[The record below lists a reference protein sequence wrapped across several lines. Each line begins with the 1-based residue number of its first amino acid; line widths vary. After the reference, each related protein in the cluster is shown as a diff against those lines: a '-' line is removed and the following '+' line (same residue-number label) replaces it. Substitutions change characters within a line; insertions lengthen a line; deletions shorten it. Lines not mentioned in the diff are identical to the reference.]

1 MAWNTD
7 FNEGA
12 ANLITAGDASFL
24 IQGVGA
30 TALFIWIVYVVIKS
44 YNEWTSKSTTST
56 AHSSDLLLL
65 WLRALATF
73 SVVLF
78 LLVT

>member
-1 MAWNTD
+1 MAWEAD

-12 ANLITAGDASFL
+12 ANLLSAGDSSFL

-30 TALFIWIVYVVIKS
+30 TALFLWIVYVVIKS
-44 YNEWTSKSTTST
+44 YNEWTLKSTTST
-56 AHSSDLLLL
+56 ATSSDLLLL

-73 SVVLF
+73 SVVLY
-78 LLVT
+78 LLVS